1 MNESGGMISRRLG
14 QEMAMITNRPPQAEE
29 ILGRTN
35 EQSKFKFYLNI
46 KWQDDTR

>member
-35 EQSKFKFYLNI
+35 EQSTKCGTWMQLE
-46 KWQDDTR
+46 